1 MPQLKSDPLDP
12 KIAASKGQHYP
23 PQNIASF
30 DTPPSFHANRY
41 QPEVKP
47 HEEPRN
53 TDTLLHDR
61 ELPLDPSG
69 SHNVKRGKASGSLL
83 GVSLSCAATR
93 SPG

>member
-12 KIAASKGQHYP
+12 KIAASKGQRRP

-30 DTPPSFHANRY
+30 DTPPSFHASRY

-47 HEEPRN
+47 QEKSRN
-53 TDTLLHDR
+53 TDTMLHVR
-61 ELPLDPSG
+61 ELPLDPLG
-69 SHNVKRGKASGSLL
+69 SHGIKRGKASESLL
-83 GVSLSCAATR
+83 GVSLSRAAAR